1 MPSARRRTGIA
12 LGVLLLLSGMFAYV
26 TGWRAHY
33 PATVPVDSSP
43 ARAQQHAAPATPPTP
58 PAKPVHTDSVTAE
71 PSGRLV
77 DTYLFFFAM
86 LSSHRARGAMNGSS
100 GLGHDPH
107 HTTTTA
113 PHAEP

>member
-1 MPSARRRTGIA
+1 MPSARRRNAIA

-26 TGWRAHY
+26 TGWRHH
-33 PATVPVDSSP
+33 PASMPVDSSQ
-43 ARAQQHAAPATPPTP
+43 ARAQQHAGPATPPVP
-58 PAKPVHTDSVTAE
+58 PGKPAHTDSVTAE

-77 DTYLFFFAM
+77 DAYLFFFAM
-86 LSSHRARGAMNGSS
+86 LSSHRARGAMNGSG
-100 GLGHDPH
+100 GLGRDPH

>member
-1 MPSARRRTGIA
+1 MRSARRWTAVA
-12 LGVLLLLSGMFAYV
+12 LGVLLLSGLFVYV
-26 TGWRAHY
+26 TGWHVHHPSTA
-33 PATVPVDSSP
+33 PVDSSP
-43 ARAQQHAAPATPPTP
+43 ARAQQPTAAAAPAVHPS
-58 PAKPVHTDSVTAE
+58 KPVHPDSVAAE

-77 DTYLFFFAM
+77 DAYLFFFAA

-107 HTTTTA
+107 HTATT